1 MRRGRERQGG
11 RSPSGEKGRGEQGR
25 GFGASPSNVVDVDG
39 GQRAKRAE
47 LLLLVLLM

>member
-1 MRRGRERQGG
+1 VRRERERHDE

-39 GQRAKRAE
+39 AAKEQRERSCCC
-47 LLLLVLLM
+47 